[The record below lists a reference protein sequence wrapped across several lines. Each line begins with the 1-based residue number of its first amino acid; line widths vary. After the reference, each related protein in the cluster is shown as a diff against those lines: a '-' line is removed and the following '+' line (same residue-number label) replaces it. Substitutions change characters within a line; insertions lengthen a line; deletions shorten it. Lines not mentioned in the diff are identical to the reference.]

1 MECNKIGGWGAEL
14 NGEIFGPRLSLF
26 SFPVRS
32 KNGIENRDS
41 EIGIENVGSALFPFP
56 VRSKQ
61 VVPVLC
67 PLPSYPASAGL
78 VRICSYVCDRV
89 EDVKSSFH
97 TP

>member
-26 SFPVRS
+26 SFRRVVLD
-32 KNGIENRDS
+32 I

-67 PLPSYPASAGL
+67 LVPSYPASAGL

-89 EDVKSSFH
+89 EDVTSSFH

>member
-1 MECNKIGGWGAEL
+1 MECSKIGGWGAEL
-14 NGEIFGPRLSLF
+14 NGEIVGPRLSLF
-26 SFPVRS
+26 SFRRVVL
-32 KNGIENRDS
+32 DS

-56 VRSKQ
+56 VRSMQ

>member
-1 MECNKIGGWGAEL
+1 MECNNIGGWGAEL

-26 SFPVRS
+26 SFRRVVL
-32 KNGIENRDS
+32 DS
-41 EIGIENVGSALFPFP
+41 EIGIENLWSALFPFP

>member
-26 SFPVRS
+26 SFRRVVL
-32 KNGIENRDS
+32 DS

-78 VRICSYVCDRV
+78 VRIRSYVYDRV
-89 EDVKSSFH
+89 EDVTSSFH
-97 TP
+97 AP

>member
-26 SFPVRS
+26 SFRRVVLD
-32 KNGIENRDS
+32 I

-67 PLPSYPASAGL
+67 PVPSYPASAGL

-89 EDVKSSFH
+89 EDMTSSFH